1 MTGQIL
7 TSLEDAI
14 LTITIDNP
22 DARNALSQPAGV
34 DLIAGLRDAAADPGV
49 RVVVI
54 TGAGGAFCAGG
65 DVRSFGSVDHRD
77 KVAAKW
83 SDDPV
88 WSGME
93 QRTIRIKG
101 NSETTT
107 LLHDMGKPTIAMVR
121 GAAAGAGM
129 AMAMACDFRIASP
142 SAVFTTAFAKI
153 GTSGD
158 SGLAFY
164 LTRLVGPTKAR
175 ELLFFSEKVTGE
187 AASLLGLVSKLVAEE
202 ELLAETMAFARRLA
216 EGPPIAYRY
225 IKQNLLLAES
235 IHWDQYLEVESRNM
249 VRCFQTEDSREAIKA
264 FSEKRPPS
272 FMGR

>member
-1 MTGQIL
+1 LIIVLLAQKPEISYQTAVQIKVKEIRTVGNMTGQIL

-164 LTRLVGPTKAR
+164 LTWSGQPKRASCC
-175 ELLFFSEKVTGE
+175 FFQRK
-187 AASLLGLVSKLVAEE
+187 SL
-202 ELLAETMAFARRLA
+202 ARRQA
-216 EGPPIAYRY
+216 CSG
-225 IKQNLLLAES
+225 
-235 IHWDQYLEVESRNM
+235 W
-249 VRCFQTEDSREAIKA
+249 
-264 FSEKRPPS
+264 
-272 FMGR
+272 